1 MSDKVMN
8 KVLIIQTAF
17 IGDVIL
23 ATPLIETIRTN
34 YPNCRVDFMVKKG
47 NDDLVINHPLITS
60 VYIFDKHKKVSSLF
74 ENIRAI
80 RKEKYDIVINLQRF
94 ASSGFITAFSGGA
107 KIVGFKKNPLSFLF
121 DERFEHKIGNGQH
134 EVDRN
139 LSLLISFN
147 KQLVRRPKLY
157 PTKGEYAKIEHYSE
171 SPFICLAPSSVWK
184 TKQTPIDKWLEL
196 IKGLGREIQIYLV
209 GAESD
214 FALCEEII
222 QKSGRTGLLNLCG
235 KLKLMETAALFS
247 KAKHVYVN
255 DSGPLHIASAMNTTV
270 TAFFC
275 STTPEFGFGPLSDSS
290 EIVEVKNLECRPC
303 GLHGHNSC
311 PKGHFDCGNLL
322 DLSNVMI

>member
-1 MSDKVMN
+1 MN

-23 ATPLIETIRTN
+23 ATPLVETIRTN
-34 YPNCRVDFMVKKG
+34 FPNCRVDFMVKKG
-47 NDDLVINHPLITS
+47 NDDLVINNPLITN

-94 ASSGFITAFSGGA
+94 ASSGFITAFSGSA
-107 KIVGFKKNPLSFLF
+107 KIVGFKKNPFSFLF
-121 DERFEHKIGNGQH
+121 HQRFEHKIGNGQH

-139 LSLLISFN
+139 LALVKSFCQNLI
-147 KQLVRRPKLY
+147 RRPKLY
-157 PTKGEYAKIEHYSE
+157 PTNQDYSRIRPFSE

-196 IKGLGREIQIYLV
+196 IKGCGREIQIYLV

-222 QKSGRTGLLNLCG
+222 QKSGRAGLLNLCG

-322 DLSNVMI
+322 ELSNVMI

>member
-1 MSDKVMN
+1 MN

>member
-1 MSDKVMN
+1 MN

-47 NDDLVINHPLITS
+47 NEDLVINHPLITN

-121 DERFEHKIGNGQH
+121 NERFEHKIGNGQH

-139 LSLLISFN
+139 LSLLKSFN

-157 PTKGEYAKIEHYSE
+157 PTKGEYAKIEYYSE

-196 IKGLGREIQIYLV
+196 IKGCAREIQIYLV

-222 QKSGRTGLLNLCG
+222 QKSGRAGLLNLCG